1 MDSAHPLFFKALIL
15 RPGLNHALAR
25 RIAAAVER
33 ECAST
38 GQDPNLVLSIIAVES
53 SFNPNVVSSAGAVG
67 LMQVMSFNAR
77 KLGLR
82 SRKQLWTPRL
92 NILAGVRL
100 LAVLLKHYDGDIVS
114 VLVAYNSGPKPRG
127 AAIPENG
134 ETRGY
139 VEGVLRHLQR
149 LEQSELPRTSP
160 PDSRE

>member
-67 LMQVMSFNAR
+67 LMQVMPLW
-77 KLGLR
+77 KKELGVEDLIDPEV
-82 SRKQLWTPRL
+82 S
-92 NILAGVRL
+92 IHAGVQILERYQRWYGDL
-100 LAVLLKHYDGDIVS
+100 SLALA
-114 VLVAYNSGPKPRG
+114 AYNVGPGSVSEALASGASPDNSYATKVFALRRRLG
-127 AAIPENG
+127 AFDQP
-134 ETRGY
+134 
-139 VEGVLRHLQR
+139 
-149 LEQSELPRTSP
+149 
-160 PDSRE
+160 